1 MTAQIAERLLYQ
13 GEMLS
18 MCTNPLNDY
27 FSMGATRRVLPT
39 TALRF
44 GVAMWVIG
52 RSLIVAFT

>member
-27 FSMGATRRVLPT
+27 FSMG
-39 TALRF
+39 
-44 GVAMWVIG
+44 GVQLSASGFAIA
-52 RSLIVAFT
+52 S